1 MGTTTLMLLGYIL
14 VFILIILIISLIMR
28 IRSIEK
34 RLVNFTPTEAYTIM
48 ETMRDMVIESE
59 RVADKLDAAIRDR
72 EAVLE
77 DLSYLTDEK
86 LARLDGI
93 LEKNAEEK
101 DKKSMILAL
110 HREGLEETEI
120 ARRMGISVTEV
131 RIAVNL
137 SAGRR

>member
-1 MGTTTLMLLGYIL
+1 MGTATLMLLGYIL

-28 IRSIEK
+28 IRNIEK